1 MALVDSKRK
10 FAEPIQIPAG
20 FASPI
25 ALFISLRGQL
35 KMASAFFFFDG
46 INLSQTPEKSFN
58 SPPPICPH
66 KEACQLGKI
75 TSVNTQRRVTFHLP
89 DGSQESCSDSGL
101 GDPEPSSTAS
111 TTQPLPLSFPQ
122 EEYYEQTSPNSR
134 TEGDGNSDPESTIEV
149 NLQKALAEASETC
162 TQECLILGHSD
173 SCWMPPALAQFQG
186 PGLNSPTSTPI
197 TTAITGTMPS
207 FGFQQSCARGA
218 KANMIGMGVM
228 DGRHTLGRSVP
239 KKDELDKGINRPQF
253 YNTLDRH
260 CSKKEEPI
268 KVIPL
273 ASFSSPGQQT
283 PTGVGSSS
291 FLHEHQL

>member
-1 MALVDSKRK
+1 M
-10 FAEPIQIPAG
+10 G
-20 FASPI
+20 N
-25 ALFISLRGQL
+25 
-35 KMASAFFFFDG
+35 SA
-46 INLSQTPEKSFN
+46 QTPDKSFN

-66 KEACQLGKI
+66 KEACQLAKI
-75 TSVNTQRRVTFHLP
+75 SSVNTQRRVTFHLP

-101 GDPEPSSTAS
+101 GDPDPSSTS
-111 TTQPLPLSFPQ
+111 TVQTLPLSFPQ
-122 EEYYEQTSPNSR
+122 DEYYEQTSPNSR

-173 SCWMPPALAQFQG
+173 SCWMPPALAHFQ
-186 PGLNSPTSTPI
+186 SPVSGSPASTPTTTST
-197 TTAITGTMPS
+197 GTSIQDPLHS
-207 FGFQQSCARGA
+207 FGFQSCPRGSS
-218 KANMIGMGVM
+218 KATLVSFGLM

-239 KKDELDKGINRPQF
+239 KRNDDLDKGTNRPQF

-260 CSKKEEPI
+260 YKKEEPV

-283 PTGVGSSS
+283 GGGSGS